1 MPRQQMRNK
10 EKVLSMLKKIEKPDY
25 DGVKTKVT
33 TGVNKMASSVA
44 AAASAVA
51 DATKPE
57 ENGNKK

>member
-1 MPRQQMRNK
+1 MSQKSTFNV
-10 EKVLSMLKKIEKPDY
+10 EKIEKPDY

-57 ENGNKK
+57 ENGNKKW

>member
-1 MPRQQMRNK
+1 MIFLIFANKKSNLNVERN
-10 EKVLSMLKKIEKPDY
+10 EKPDY
-25 DGVKTKVT
+25 DGVKSKVT

>member
-1 MPRQQMRNK
+1 M
-10 EKVLSMLKKIEKPDY
+10 
-25 DGVKTKVT
+25 KTKVT